1 MRTELWYA
9 RRGRPLS
16 PADEDQLLR
25 LIQEAAGLSP
35 FGPEQMARLLRRYP
49 RANGQFAKDEIV
61 AAYHRFCRQGRL
73 AFDRETLRRLQMK
86 PVRTLSGVATV
97 TVLTKPFPC
106 PGECIF
112 CPTDVRMPKSY
123 LADEPG
129 AIRAEYHHFDPYDTT
144 LSRLRALENIGHATD
159 KVELL
164 ILGGTWSYYPP
175 DYQAWFIQRCFDAL
189 NGVPS
194 RSLAEAQR
202 LNETAAR
209 RNVGL
214 VIETRPDYVDAAE
227 VRRLRTYGVTKVQL
241 GAQSLD
247 DRILDLNR
255 RGHTVA
261 QTRQAVRLLR
271 AAGFKLHLHWMPNLL
286 GATPASDL
294 ADYARLWS
302 DPGLRPDELKLYP
315 CALVREAELVEW
327 WERGEYLPY
336 TDEQLIEL
344 LAACKLATPRYVRL
358 NRIIRDIPAGHI
370 VAGSTAS
377 NLREVVQRRLAAR
390 DQACQCIRCREVRDR
405 AALGPWQLAADTYAT
420 TAGEEHFLSFNTED
434 DRLAGFLR
442 LLLPDPAATLE
453 TGLDELRGAALI
465 REVHVYG
472 PVVRLGEP
480 GQGAQL
486 GAEGTHTEGTHAGA
500 GRVEG
505 GRAGGTR
512 AQHVGLGARLL
523 AEAEARARLA
533 GFPRLA
539 VIAAIGTREYYR
551 KHGFEVEGLYM
562 LKSLRGNHG
571 HTDGQPPLG
580 F

>member
-1 MRTELWYA
+1 MRTETWYA
-9 RRGRPLS
+9 RRGLPLS
-16 PADEDQLLR
+16 PADEEQLFR

-49 RANGQFAKDEIV
+49 RAHGQFAKDEIV
-61 AAYHRFCRQGRL
+61 LAYRRFCDQGRL
-73 AFDRETLRRLQMK
+73 TFDRETLRRLQMK

-189 NGVPS
+189 NGVES
-194 RSLAEAQR
+194 ASLAEAQY
-202 LNETAAR
+202 LNETARR

-227 VRRLRTYGVTKVQL
+227 VRRLRSYGVTKVQL

-294 ADYARLWS
+294 ADYARFWS

-315 CALVREAELVEW
+315 CALVREAELVDW
-327 WERGEYLPY
+327 WQRGDYVPY

-344 LAACKLATPRYVRL
+344 LAACKLQTPRYVRL
-358 NRIIRDIPAGHI
+358 NRIVRDIPAGHV

-377 NLREVVQRRLAAR
+377 NLREVVQRRLAA
-390 DQACQCIRCREVRDR
+390 QGLACQCIRCREVRDR
-405 AALGPWQLAADTYAT
+405 SAAGPWRLAAEAYAT
-420 TAGEEHFLSFNTED
+420 TAGDEHFLSFNTEAG
-434 DRLAGFLR
+434 RLAGFLR
-442 LLLPDPAATLE
+442 LLLPDPAATAE
-453 TGLDELRGAALI
+453 TGLAELRGAALI

-472 PVVRLGEP
+472 PVVRLGEA
-480 GQGAQL
+480 GS
-486 GAEGTHTEGTHAGA
+486 AEG
-500 GRVEG
+500 
-505 GRAGGTR
+505 

-523 AEAEARARLA
+523 AEAEARARAA
-533 GFPRLA
+533 GFSRLA
-539 VIAAIGTREYYR
+539 VIAAVGTREYYR

-562 LKSLRGNHG
+562 LKPLRDQKG
-571 HTDGQPPLG
+571 HTHASISG
-580 F
+580 